1 MATKPL
7 WDLPPWEEIGHDPTK
22 VERIETE
29 RRKREAAARAGA
41 AVRARRAE
49 QRQAARLLAD
59 EIETAKRAAE
69 RAEWLATHKAPTRT
83 ELETLR
89 GMFLG
94 LNQGRKAR

>member
-7 WDLPPWEEIGHDPTK
+7 WNLPPWEEIGHDPTK
-22 VERIETE
+22 AERIETE

-59 EIETAKRAAE
+59 EIETRARAAE
-69 RAEWLATHKAPTRT
+69 RAEWLATHAAPTRS

-89 GMFLG
+89 GMFPNLK
-94 LNQGRKAR
+94 GRKARR